1 MSNSLQP
8 IDCSPPGSSIHRFSR
23 EEYWSGYHFLLQ
35 GIFPSQGSNPGLPHC
50 RQTFT
55 AGRPSEPLGKSW
67 RLRTPDHNKEGHKM
81 RDGGEVSIL
90 KCLNKRTERVH
101 YANQSNSV
109 YCRFLFGKQKKQ
121 NGSLKP
127 SASNID
133 TCNCEQLDSRGRKS
147 DAQSPVFGVE
157 MSHIYHPFW
166 KAIL

>member
-1 MSNSLQP
+1 
-8 IDCSPPGSSIHRFSR
+8 
-23 EEYWSGYHFLLQ
+23 
-35 GIFPSQGSNPGLPHC
+35 
-50 RQTFT
+50 
-55 AGRPSEPLGKSW
+55 
-67 RLRTPDHNKEGHKM
+67 M

-101 YANQSNSV
+101 YASQSNSV

-127 SASNID
+127 SASNTD

-157 MSHIYHPFW
+157 MNHIYHPFW
-166 KAIL
+166 KTVL